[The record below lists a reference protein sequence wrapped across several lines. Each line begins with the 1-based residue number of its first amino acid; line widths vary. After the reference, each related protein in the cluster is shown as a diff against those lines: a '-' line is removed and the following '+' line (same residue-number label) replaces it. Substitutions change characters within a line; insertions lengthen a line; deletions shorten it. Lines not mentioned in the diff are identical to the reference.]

1 MPEFIAIL
9 RHFIRDER
17 ATSTI
22 EFLIMFPVILTL
34 FVAVFETGVI
44 LSRQVLMERSLE
56 EAARLL
62 RLSREIVDPVTGQS
76 RPPNADDI
84 KTAIC
89 DNTRAI
95 RNCDSVMV
103 VELTV
108 IDRMTY
114 AMPGNGA
121 VCVRRDDPSHVPF
134 SVFDQ
139 GAGNQLVMIRACAVI
154 DRILPFSGFGLNLA
168 RDDSG
173 GLHMVAASVYV
184 NEPD

>member
-1 MPEFIAIL
+1 MDRFITTL

-62 RLSREIVDPVTGQS
+62 RLSREIVDPVTGQTR
-76 RPPNADDI
+76 RPDADDI

-95 RNCDSVMV
+95 QNCDSVLV

-108 IDRMTY
+108 IDRTTY
-114 AMPGNGA
+114 AMPANDVA
-121 VCVRRDDPSHVPF
+121 CVRRDDPSIVAFNP
-134 SVFDQ
+134 FDQ
-139 GAGNQLVMIRACAVI
+139 GAGNQLVLMRACAVI
-154 DRILPFSGFGLNLA
+154 DRMLPFSGFGLNLA

>member
-1 MPEFIAIL
+1 
-9 RHFIRDER
+9 
-17 ATSTI
+17 
-22 EFLIMFPVILTL
+22 
-34 FVAVFETGVI
+34 
-44 LSRQVLMERSLE
+44 
-56 EAARLL
+56 
-62 RLSREIVDPVTGQS
+62 
-76 RPPNADDI
+76 
-84 KTAIC
+84 
-89 DNTRAI
+89 
-95 RNCDSVMV
+95 MV

-114 AMPGNGA
+114 AMPGTGA
-121 VCVRRDDPSHVPF
+121 VCVRRDDPSHVSF

-139 GAGNQLVMIRACAVI
+139 GAGNQLVMIRASAVI

>member
-1 MPEFIAIL
+1 MADLIALL
-9 RHFIRDER
+9 RHYARDER

-76 RPPNADDI
+76 RAPNADDI

-95 RNCDSVMV
+95 PDCDNVLV

-108 IDRMTY
+108 IDRATY
-114 AMPGNGA
+114 AMPANGVA
-121 VCVRRDDPSHVPF
+121 CVRRDDPGNVP
-134 SVFDQ
+134 VNPFDQ
-139 GAGNQLVMIRACAVI
+139 GAGNQLVLMRSCAVV

-168 RDDSG
+168 RDDTG

>member
-1 MPEFIAIL
+1 MGKFIATL

-22 EFLIMFPVILTL
+22 EFLIMFPVIMAL

-84 KTAIC
+84 KIAIC

-95 RNCDSVMV
+95 KNCESVLV

-114 AMPGNGA
+114 AMPANGVA
-121 VCVRRDDPSHVPF
+121 CVRRDDPSVVPF
-134 SVFDQ
+134 NTFDQ
-139 GAGNQLVMIRACAVI
+139 GAGNQLVLMRACAVI

-173 GLHMVAASVYV
+173 GLHMVAASIYV
-184 NEPD
+184 NEPN